1 MMDKIQLQEKQSQQ
15 SSTTNQT
22 LAYASGKDAIDIM
35 NKQAKVD
42 GRREKNNNIS
52 DFHHLEG
59 EEEKKEHNHDTN
71 EDVHMNDSIH
81 SIKFS

>member
-1 MMDKIQLQEKQSQQ
+1 
-15 SSTTNQT
+15 
-22 LAYASGKDAIDIM
+22 M

-52 DFHHLEG
+52 DFHHLDG